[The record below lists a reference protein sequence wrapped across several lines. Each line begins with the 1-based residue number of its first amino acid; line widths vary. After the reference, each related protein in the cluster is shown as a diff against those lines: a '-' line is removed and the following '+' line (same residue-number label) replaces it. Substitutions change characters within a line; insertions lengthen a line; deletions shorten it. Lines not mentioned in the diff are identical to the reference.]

1 MSFFLAVLVLPF
13 VTGCVSSQKLNC
25 TFYLSRRL
33 SGVFHYDQ
41 RIRYSLTF
49 PAAKLACEQDFG
61 AAVAT
66 RDQLHTA
73 YLAGLEGCRA
83 GWISSGEV
91 AYPRI
96 HRNWNCGQNRV
107 GIISYGVKKNLLEK
121 WDVYCYK
128 LDDDCSAYNKSQQ
141 LEDKSSNSKSVNLL
155 LGAIIPSTW
164 KNVSK
169 TQEIA
174 EADLTQIQNKTTQFP
189 NAVIPS
195 FHSKHTK
202 DLYDSETLTS
212 ANVTFGETASS
223 TNSSEKDNV
232 KELVKPFMTENNDKN
247 SNSKYPLQTEGR
259 DKIITASQ
267 LSANWSKF
275 EIVNNLTNE
284 TKEGY
289 YSKETNNSTATSS
302 EITAEMFQIWNV
314 TIVEPKTYKKDND
327 LEHKNFKSPQASLKY
342 KSSPDR
348 GGIPYMNTSYQHEMT
363 TVTHQLPKQTVL
375 SKVNMTEADQGSPD
389 LSNKF
394 QSNTYSDLTNSFL
407 LTDQNK
413 KFVFEGKYG
422 SLNEQ
427 TSTEFTK
434 QILKQPSSVYEDQQ
448 EFMVGNISLVTLESA
463 KYIANPVITSQT
475 VQPNMHLVTGKQ
487 KFSSQITSVTR
498 GSTEADDKLKRLV
511 TNTSETETS
520 SSVISTVTPGVHLE
534 YAIND
539 TKDPHR
545 HSVLKPNGNSLN
557 TLARFSSSDSRDMEW
572 VNQHIDAIN
581 NTHSL
586 LNLRKSVTEMRKN
599 DKSGLPF
606 QIEGYYTEGK
616 VDQLDTV
623 NIKEKKLL
631 GKVAKD
637 ITTHQ
642 LTPTTHLPTSL
653 SIVSRLDN
661 TALTEMTTIENNFHP
676 KTLKVD
682 DISHPTEKKQDLP
695 LDSTRRDETTLSGT
709 KSNYEAVLNHL
720 QIPDTGLPQSVDKT
734 IQLATPSLDIAAFPG
749 TSATGINVEPITF
762 KAQSFSQAA
771 EPNIDQLGKINIKS
785 NIILNNVEKK
795 SFVSRVNDG
804 IKLYTPVTYSP
815 ESQATV
821 STERNEHVDATS
833 EINTV
838 QPIAYSIDHTFEPVQ
853 STDSERMESIISTG
867 ERTFQ
872 PTISTGDARKMQKNL
887 SPQKENNN
895 SLLQTLIYSLSD
907 VQQTITSKAEYE
919 APVNVTTT
927 KNYFSMTRKD
937 GKVQPSV
944 DKGTSTLQEVTTIAN
959 IFEPSFRLSEK
970 SVVQPNSAGG
980 VREAISHTSTGTYRD
995 PVVKGTE
1002 GAPLSK
1008 EETSQY
1014 YVTHLTD
1021 VEIFSSL
1028 DVKDVANITDIVP
1041 EFSSSAAS
1049 SISPVAVQ
1057 TPAAYG
1063 LHLLSTLTSPVVTTE
1078 TLPKQDNVHPST
1090 SSFVTLDSCGGVMRQ
1105 TKGRFQTP
1113 HYPESYPSNM
1123 DCTWV
1128 IEASAG
1134 YLIRLDFIS
1143 LFIEEHRTC
1152 KYDYVVVYDG
1162 KGPGKVEMDRFC
1174 GSEVPPQLQGS
1185 SNTMSITMRSDS
1197 SMELE
1202 GFTAQ
1207 FSTFQIPA
1215 GYIHLVVGKN
1225 KYNGRIEIVS
1235 DGHWEGICAKQ
1246 WTNRDAMVVCR
1257 QLGFS
1262 GPALAT
1268 RVDVSQQDIQQ
1279 AIPYIKCKGD
1289 EMTLQDCDVRRTG
1302 KCANSERAAVICQVM
1317 ESCAALKNAG
1327 ILESGVF
1334 TIDPDGLEDGVDP
1347 FPVECDM
1354 VSDSATGITV
1364 IGHDSE
1370 DRIRVPPCEDAGC
1383 YSRTINYNQASLDQL
1398 KALTETS
1405 KYCEQYVSLECRHIR
1420 FLKQHWGWWV
1430 SRDGSKINSWGGA
1443 STDSGKCAC
1452 GENGN
1457 CALGLSTCN
1466 CDANDDV
1473 WRQDKGYLTDKTIL
1487 PAQEVRF
1494 GDTRDV
1500 PVEMAFHKI
1509 GPLRCYGQGSKAL
1522 VLESCAALKEA
1533 GFQESQRYIIDPDG
1547 VGSGVPEFEV
1557 FCDMTSDQL
1566 TATTIVSHDSE
1577 RRTRVSPCEEPG
1589 CYRREI
1595 KYEAELIQLNAL
1607 TRISES
1613 CEQHVKLDCRHIRF
1627 IQAGWGWWV
1636 SWDGRRMFYWG
1647 GASPDSGR
1655 CACGMTESCSVPGLL
1670 CNCDSNDHIWRTD
1683 EGILHDKSSLPI
1695 QAVHFGDT
1703 KGAPLEMAFYTIGKL
1718 MCKGKT
1724 GT

>member
-1 MSFFLAVLVLPF
+1 MSKVGVSSGIYLSHSNCSEMSFFLAVLVLPF

-944 DKGTSTLQEVTTIAN
+944 DK
-959 IFEPSFRLSEK
+959 
-970 SVVQPNSAGG
+970 
-980 VREAISHTSTGTYRD
+980 
-995 PVVKGTE
+995 
-1002 GAPLSK
+1002 
-1008 EETSQY
+1008 
-1014 YVTHLTD
+1014 
-1021 VEIFSSL
+1021 
-1028 DVKDVANITDIVP
+1028 
-1041 EFSSSAAS
+1041 
-1049 SISPVAVQ
+1049 
-1057 TPAAYG
+1057 
-1063 LHLLSTLTSPVVTTE
+1063 
-1078 TLPKQDNVHPST
+1078 
-1090 SSFVTLDSCGGVMRQ
+1090 DSCGGVMRQ